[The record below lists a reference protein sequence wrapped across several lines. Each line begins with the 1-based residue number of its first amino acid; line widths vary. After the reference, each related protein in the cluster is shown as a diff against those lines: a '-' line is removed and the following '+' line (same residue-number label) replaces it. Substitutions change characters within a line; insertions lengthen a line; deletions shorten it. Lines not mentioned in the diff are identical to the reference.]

1 MSLQHISS
9 DTSVLFLTCSNVSPL
24 FGFELELESD
34 AVAAGA
40 GAGAKVGVSKEP
52 GLQSARQKKGQ
63 ETFINREAR
72 FH

>member
-9 DTSVLFLTCSNVSPL
+9 DISVLFLTYSNVSPL

-34 AVAAGA
+34 AVAA